1 MSSLNNNNNMNP
13 WAEFET
19 SAPEDLIQQI
29 RDFVKN
35 LNLSISGGLTCH
47 AATTTHEDLPLNH
60 DHEGCVSCMTET
72 TGSRGTVTPALSV
85 RSAHERLRSFLPP
98 ANYGAVLPGSIYR
111 SSYPREENYE
121 FLKDV
126 KIKTILT
133 LVPEPISPQYQAFM
147 QEANIQHFQVH
158 IRANKGEV
166 RVDSCEMQ
174 RALRLIMD
182 RSNHPILVHCN
193 KGKHRTGCTI
203 ACFRRLLGLDM
214 DVVREEY
221 HTYAGAKAR
230 FLDEVFF
237 ENFDL
242 NLVLWY
248 ARQAGWIASGPVA
261 TPPSPPDSVSSQ
273 FKARLLEVEARLPV
287 EDIL

>member
-1 MSSLNNNNNMNP
+1 MSSLYNVGED
-13 WAEFET
+13 AERP
-19 SAPEDLIQQI
+19 AREDLIRQI
-29 RDFVKN
+29 QAFVRT
-35 LNLSISGGLTCH
+35 LQLSISNGLTNH
-47 AATTTHEDLPLNH
+47 AAVTMHEDLPLGH
-60 DHEGCVSCMTET
+60 DHECSIFCMSQTSE
-72 TGSRGTVTPALSV
+72 SRGTVTPALSI
-85 RSAHERLRSFLPP
+85 RSAHERLRSLIPP

-111 SSYPREENYE
+111 SSYPKEENYA

-133 LVPEPISPQYQAFM
+133 LVPEPLSPEYQAFM
-147 QEANIQHFQVH
+147 EEAGIQHFHVH

-203 ACFRRLLGLDM
+203 ACFRRILGLDM
-214 DVVREEY
+214 DTVREEY

-242 NLVLWY
+242 NLVMWY
-248 ARQAGWIASGPVA
+248 ARQAGWVAPGPVV
-261 TPPSPPDSVSSQ
+261 TPPSPPDSVSSYI
-273 FKARLLEVEARLPV
+273 KAELSDADAKALDQQML
-287 EDIL
+287 

>member
-1 MSSLNNNNNMNP
+1 MS
-13 WAEFET
+13 
-19 SAPEDLIQQI
+19 EDVVKQI
-29 RDFVKN
+29 REFVRN
-35 LNLSISGGLTCH
+35 LNVTISGGLTQH
-47 AATTTHEDLPLNH
+47 ASTTMHEDLPLNH
-60 DHEGCVSCMTET
+60 DHECSISCMSAAVE
-72 TGSRGTVTPALSV
+72 SRGTVTPALSI
-85 RSAHERLRSFLPP
+85 RSAHERLRSLIPP

-111 SSYPREENYE
+111 SSYPKEENFD
-121 FLKDV
+121 FLNHV

-133 LVPEPISPQYQAFM
+133 LVPEPLSPEYQTFM
-147 QEANIQHFQVH
+147 QENGIQHFHVH

-182 RSNHPILVHCN
+182 PANHPILVHCN

-203 ACFRRLLGLDM
+203 ACFRRILGVDM
-214 DVVREEY
+214 DTVREEY

-242 NLVLWY
+242 NLVMWY
-248 ARQAGWIASGPVA
+248 ARQAGWVIPEPVV
-261 TPPSPPDSVSSQ
+261 TPPSPPDSVSSSQ
-273 FKARLLEVEARLPV
+273 LKDELSRTDSKIPAQDML
-287 EDIL
+287 